1 MNCLCLLQLAVV
13 SDAGRPIRECRCDY
27 RQAEASLNRN
37 TLPRLAGPEVERVM
51 RMLVADIDLF
61 VRASDSHIFATKE
74 HVILGGN
81 GYVRY
86 PACSM
91 PIDSLDVD

>member
-1 MNCLCLLQLAVV
+1 MLGGQFENV
-13 SDAGRPIRECRCDY
+13 DAIIG
-27 RQAEASLNRN
+27 QAEAWLNRN